1 MFDLIFDFSY
11 YLTFSDELLV
21 ILFLLNIS
29 KLLFLSTVVELIW
42 PTHIFNKKH
51 VISYTSLRWR
61 SFNEFLLKL
70 RSNNLFKKTSLAIL
84 LKYNT
89 VK

>member
-1 MFDLIFDFSY
+1 MFQFLSDFNY
-11 YLTFSDELLV
+11 YLCISDELLV

-51 VISYTSLRWR
+51 VISFSSIRWR
-61 SFNEFLLKL
+61 TFNEFLLKL
-70 RSNNLFKKTSLAIL
+70 RTKSFYKNVFLIL
-84 LKYNT
+84 LYKYNT
-89 VK
+89 IK